1 MNKMERDVV
10 FPLKPKFYQRF
21 VDDIYRRRKRNE
33 PDELFNKMIS
43 YHPNIKFTIEISP
56 KKLLDTKIF
65 RNSDQV
71 QCFMYQKEN
80 KQPIHWNSAVPKSY
94 KQNIII
100 GDVHLAKI
108 ISCDFDYKINS
119 KYIKAGYP
127 LRFVTS
133 VINTCTVEKEDP
145 IILPQMF
152 DKGKTVYFQLPFCKT
167 NERKMKSIVN
177 KLEEFTNKK
186 SNLFIIGKLEN

>member
-1 MNKMERDVV
+1 
-10 FPLKPKFYQRF
+10 
-21 VDDIYRRRKRNE
+21 
-33 PDELFNKMIS
+33 
-43 YHPNIKFTIEISP
+43 
-56 KKLLDTKIF
+56 
-65 RNSDQV
+65 
-71 QCFMYQKEN
+71 MYQKEN

-133 VINTCTVEKEDP
+133 LINTCTVEKEDP
-145 IILPQMF
+145 IILP
-152 DKGKTVYFQLPFCKT
+152 
-167 NERKMKSIVN
+167 
-177 KLEEFTNKK
+177 
-186 SNLFIIGKLEN
+186 